1 MDQKVAALI
10 DGWREEFVD
19 ALREWIR
26 VPSVKGETEA
36 NAPFGKEVRRM
47 LDQAMETGRKAPAS
61 SR

>member
-19 ALREWIR
+19 TLREWIR
-26 VPSVKGETEA
+26 VPSVKGEAET

-47 LDQAMETGRKAPAS
+47 LDQAMETGRKAPS
-61 SR
+61 SRR